1 MDKNIKFYEEHKE
14 MVDTIDL
21 MLANLKKIDIVGS
34 FDVEKGKL
42 KNISILT
49 IDDEEEEK
57 YEFLFKGL
65 LETVF
70 KMPIFKEYR
79 IIVDY
84 EQKVLLITKENKKIK
99 VNLKKLDEEF
109 DVFKHLGKEI
119 LHQLK
124 IAKAI

>member
-21 MLANLKKIDIVGS
+21 MLANLKEFDIVGS

-99 VNLKKLDEEF
+99 VNLKK
-109 DVFKHLGKEI
+109 I
-119 LHQLK
+119 R
-124 IAKAI
+124 